1 MKAVIVRAPME
12 FAVDDVPVPDCPDG
26 GLLLKVEAC
35 GLCGSD
41 LRTLR
46 HGHRKVTFPWTIG
59 HEVCGTV
66 AQTGAGCAGP
76 WREGERLSVGPVVYC
91 GECDFCADG
100 RFELCSGYREIAQH
114 WPGGFAEYMA
124 VPWEAVERGT
134 IERVPE
140 GLGPAVAAIAEPVS
154 SCVNA
159 QEAGQVGLGDTVVVI
174 GAGPV
179 GCKHAALAR
188 VRGADRVILA
198 DINAARLELGE
209 PFGADAM
216 VNAAERGLVEAVRE
230 LTDRRGAEIVIT
242 ANPAPAA
249 QVQAVEMARKGGRV
263 LLFGGLPKGDS
274 CPQVDMNIVHYNA
287 LRLIGTTIF
296 APRHQRVALRLL
308 ADGRIP
314 GDKLVTHRFDLE
326 DFAEGV
332 ERAFAGE
339 VLKAVFLP

>member
-1 MKAVIVRAPME
+1 MKAVIVRAPMD
-12 FAVDDVPVPDCPDG
+12 FAVEEAPVPDCPDG
-26 GLLLKVEAC
+26 GFLLKVEAC

-66 AQTGAGCAGP
+66 DATDAGYAGP
-76 WREGERLSVGPVVYC
+76 WQKGERLSVGPVVYC

-100 RFELCSGYREIAQH
+100 RFELCAGYREIAQH

-124 VPWEAVERGT
+124 VPREAVERGT
-134 IERVPE
+134 IQRVPD
-140 GLGPAVAAIAEPVS
+140 GLEPAVAAVAEPVS

-179 GCKHAALAR
+179 GCTHAALAR

-198 DINAARLELGE
+198 DINAARLDLAE
-209 PFGADAM
+209 PFGPDAL
-216 VNAAERGLVEAVRE
+216 VNAAETDLVEAVRG
-230 LTDRRGAEIVIT
+230 LTDGRGAEVVIT

-274 CPQVDMNIVHYNA
+274 CPPVDMNIVHYNA
-287 LRLIGTTIF
+287 LRLMGTTIF

-314 GDKLVTHRFDLE
+314 GDRLVTHRFDLE
-326 DFAEGV
+326 DFPEGI